1 MRTVETLVD
10 GMDFLGTPTVR
21 HWVALA
27 VQVAVAALLMLAGYQ
42 LMLGMVVTVALVA
55 VTVVPLVMLPVAAVA
70 EPKLRLMVAMLAVT
84 VRSEF
89 IIIKRIP
96 Q

>member
-1 MRTVETLVD
+1 MRTVENLVD
-10 GMDFLGTPTVR
+10 GMDLLGTPTVR
-21 HWVALA
+21 HWVAVA
-27 VQVAVAALLMLAGYQ
+27 VQVAVAELLMLAGYQ

-55 VTVVPLVMLPVAAVA
+55 LTVMPMVMLPVAAVA
-70 EPKLRLMVAMLAVT
+70 EPKLRLIVAMLAVT

-96 Q
+96 P

>member
-1 MRTVETLVD
+1 MRTVENLVD
-10 GMDFLGTPTVR
+10 GMDLLGTPTVR
-21 HWVALA
+21 HWVAVA
-27 VQVAVAALLMLAGYQ
+27 VQVAVAELLMLAGYQ

-55 VTVVPLVMLPVAAVA
+55 LTVMPMVMLPVAAVA
-70 EPKLRLMVAMLAVT
+70 EPKLRLIVAMLAVT